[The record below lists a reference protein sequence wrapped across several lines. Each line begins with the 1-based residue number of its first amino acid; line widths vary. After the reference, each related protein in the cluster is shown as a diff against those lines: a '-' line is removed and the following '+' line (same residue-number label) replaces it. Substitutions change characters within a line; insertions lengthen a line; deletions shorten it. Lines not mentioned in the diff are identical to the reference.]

1 MSTHKFDLEIEHIKQ
16 GTAKL
21 LSITSSKFEDDWIS
35 SPHTHCFTEIF
46 YIKNGKGHMQIESSN
61 ISISANNLIIINAYV
76 QHTEISSPVAPLD
89 YYVLG
94 VERLQIT
101 SKDSNDY
108 CIFHFPDSNPS
119 VRQCFENILSE
130 LKYKNDSYNAI
141 CQNYLEILVLQLCRK
156 DHVSYDIVE
165 TQQSSRECNKVKH
178 YIETNYHDKIT
189 LEHLSKLSSL
199 NKYYL
204 THKFTEM
211 YGKSPISYL
220 NQVRIMACKDLLRTT
235 NQSIEEIANMT
246 GFSSPSY
253 FSQTFQKTCKM
264 TAHQYRKV
272 YKNT

>member
-1 MSTHKFDLEIEHIKQ
+1 MSTRKFNLEIGHVKQ

-46 YIKNGKGHMQIESSN
+46 FIKSGKGHMQIENNN
-61 ISISANNLIIINAYV
+61 ISISANNLIVINAFV
-76 QHTEISSPVAPLD
+76 QHTEISSPAAPLD

-94 VERLQIT
+94 AERLQIT

-108 CIFHFPDSNPS
+108 SIFHFPDSNPS

-130 LKYKNDSYNAI
+130 LKYKKDNYNDI

-156 DHVSYDIVE
+156 DYVSYDIVE
-165 TQQSSRECNKVKH
+165 TQQSSRECNKVKL
-178 YIETNYHDKIT
+178 YIETNYYEKIT
-189 LEHLSKLSSL
+189 LEHLSKLSNL

-204 THKFTEM
+204 THKFTEL

-220 NQVRIMACKDLLRTT
+220 NEVRIMACKDLLKTT

-246 GFSSPSY
+246 GFSSTSY
-253 FSQTFQKTCKM
+253 FSQTFQKTCQM
-264 TAHQYRKV
+264 TALQYRKV
-272 YKNT
+272 FKDT